1 MNKRLLSIIF
11 SLLIVY
17 NILVIL
23 LFQVESNFD
32 GGNIKSLADAYWYS
46 LVTLTTVGY
55 GDFYPVTFWGR
66 LYGILFVAA
75 SLGIIGFLFSKVGI
89 VLKDYLHKKKQ
100 GYFGTDMENHCIL
113 IGWKSQT
120 KEIAEGILNANET
133 LAIVT
138 DKKEDIDYIKEIFP
152 QKNCFCLYTEL
163 HNYKNLEKVNIEKA
177 KRVYLDFEEDSQAL
191 VYAINVKK
199 NFKDVRFVVALNNPE
214 LKESF
219 GFLGDNYIISKEE
232 IVSRFAASYIFEPY
246 AAMITEDIMTTSTEE
261 GNLDFHQY
269 KLEPNSAFIG
279 QDYSVVFSLLK
290 EKYNAV
296 LVGIARNEK
305 VYKNPKQMMI
315 EQGDYLIFIGDIHAL
330 EDVKIH

>member
-1 MNKRLLSIIF
+1 MNKRLLGIIV
-11 SLLIVY
+11 SLIILY
-17 NILVIL
+17 NLLVFL
-23 LFQVESNFD
+23 LFQAESNFD

-66 LYGILFVAA
+66 LYGILFVIA
-75 SLGIIGFLFSKVGI
+75 SLGIIGFLFSQVGI
-89 VLKDYLHKKKQ
+89 VLRDYLRKRKQ

-120 KEIAEGILNANET
+120 KEIAEGILNANES
-133 LAIVT
+133 LVIVT

-163 HNYKNLEKVNIEKA
+163 HNYRNLEKVNIEKA
-177 KRVYLDFEEDSQAL
+177 KRVYLDFEDDSQAL

-199 NFKDVRFVVALNNPE
+199 NFKNVRFVVALNNPE

-246 AAMITEDIMTTSTEE
+246 AAMITEDLMTTSTEQ

-269 KLEPNSAFIG
+269 KLNPNSALIG
-279 QDYSVVFSLLK
+279 QDYQQTFTQLK
-290 EKYNAV
+290 EQYNAV
-296 LVGIARNEK
+296 LIGIARDDK
-305 VYKNPKQMMI
+305 VFKNPIKMTI
-315 EQGDYLIFIGDIHAL
+315 KKDDYLIFIGDIHAL
-330 EDVKIH
+330 EDVKLH

>member
-1 MNKRLLSIIF
+1 MNKKLLAVII
-11 SLLIVY
+11 SLLIIY
-17 NILVIL
+17 NILVVL

-66 LYGILFVAA
+66 LYGILFVLA
-75 SLGIIGFLFSKVGI
+75 SLGIFGFLFSQVSI
-89 VLKDYLHKKKQ
+89 VLKDYLRKRKQ
-100 GYFGTDMENHCIL
+100 GYFGTNMENHSIL

-120 KEIAEGILNANET
+120 KEIAEGILNANQL

-138 DKKEDIDYIKEIFP
+138 NKKEDIDYIKEVFP
-152 QKNCFCLYTEL
+152 QKECICLYTEL

-177 KRVYLDFEEDSQAL
+177 KRVYLDFEDDSQAL

-199 NFKDVRFVVALNNPE
+199 NFKNVRFVVALNNPE

-246 AAMITEDIMTTSTEE
+246 AAMITEDLMTTSTQQ
-261 GNLDFHQY
+261 GNLDFHQL
-269 KLEPNSAFIG
+269 KLKSNSTLIGLDYNIAFN
-279 QDYSVVFSLLK
+279 QLK
-290 EKYNAV
+290 EENNAV
-296 LVGIARNEK
+296 LMGIARAGK
-305 VYKNPKQMMI
+305 VYKNPNNMTI
-315 EQGDYLIFIGDIHAL
+315 EKDDFLIFIGDIDAL
-330 EDVKIH
+330 KGVEGY

>member
-1 MNKRLLSIIF
+1 MNKRLLGIIV
-11 SLLIVY
+11 SLIMLY
-17 NILVIL
+17 NLLVFL
-23 LFQVESNFD
+23 LFQAESNFD

-66 LYGILFVAA
+66 LYGILFVIA
-75 SLGIIGFLFSKVGI
+75 SLGIIGFLFSQVGI
-89 VLKDYLHKKKQ
+89 VLRDYLRKRKQ

-120 KEIAEGILNANET
+120 KEIAEGILNANES
-133 LAIVT
+133 LVIVT

-163 HNYKNLEKVNIEKA
+163 HNYRNLEKVNIEKA
-177 KRVYLDFEEDSQAL
+177 KRVYLDFEDDSQAL

-199 NFKDVRFVVALNNPE
+199 NFKNVRFVVALNNPE

-246 AAMITEDIMTTSTEE
+246 AAMITEDLMTTSTEQ

-269 KLEPNSAFIG
+269 KLNPNSALIG
-279 QDYSVVFSLLK
+279 QEYQRVFTQLK
-290 EKYNAV
+290 EQHNAV
-296 LVGIARNEK
+296 LIGIARDDK
-305 VYKNPKQMMI
+305 VFKNPKKMTI
-315 EQGDYLIFIGDIHAL
+315 KKDDYLIFIGDIHAL
-330 EDVKIH
+330 EDVKMH